1 MWRKKCHLI
10 HPPSHLLLFYAEV
23 AVGGEQLLC
32 SCWSSSSTTYS
43 YLPDHQEMRLLRR
56 RGRRSSP
63 LLRKTSSAINNYHRL
78 LTSTSCYYLLIFLL
92 LISST
97 TLLHNSAVVV
107 NASSLKDKQHLAAI
121 AELKRLVPPPTKHEL
136 GGGGG
141 GGSEADVIDDAYYA
155 RFLSVNE
162 WDPIKT
168 ESSIRQSIVWRKRVK
183 PSALRP
189 RHCPTLCRQYAW
201 LALTTGPGSKMILKD
216 DDEDNNQQDDT
227 KNNDNKRSNNKRQ
240 PPLDPPYN
248 CPPFQSWRTT
258 KHGLPITYFRCWKW
272 KPHLATSDE
281 SEKHLAYHIHHLIRR
296 MPSSSS
302 RVGSNNVV
310 SRICVIFDLRGFET
324 WMLPYVHKCINI
336 LRQQYPGR
344 AGAMCFINVP
354 IYFSTVW
361 RVISP
366 WLDDEIRSKVFF
378 APSSVNDVEL
388 AIGYLNKMKLKT
400 GLL

>member
-1 MWRKKCHLI
+1 ML
-10 HPPSHLLLFYAEV
+10 
-23 AVGGEQLLC
+23 
-32 SCWSSSSTTYS
+32 
-43 YLPDHQEMRLLRR
+43 LLRR
-56 RGRRSSP
+56 RGRRSPP
-63 LLRKTSSAINNYHRL
+63 LRRTSSSIIKNHLL
-78 LTSTSCYYLLIFLL
+78 LTSTSYYYLLLCLL

-97 TLLHNSAVVV
+97 TLLHNAAVLVS
-107 NASSLKDKQHLAAI
+107 ASSIKDKQLAAI

-141 GGSEADVIDDAYYA
+141 GSEADAINDDAYYA

-183 PSALRP
+183 PSTLRP

-216 DDEDNNQQDDT
+216 DDDDNQQDD
-227 KNNDNKRSNNKRQ
+227 KNNNKKRNNNKRQ
-240 PPLDPPYN
+240 LPLDPPYN

-272 KPHLATSDE
+272 KPHLATSEE

-302 RVGSNNVV
+302 SLDGGNKNVV
-310 SRICVIFDLRGFET
+310 SRICVIFDMRGFET
-324 WMLPYVHKCINI
+324 WMLPYIHKCINI
-336 LRQQYPGR
+336 LRLQYPGR

-354 IYFSTVW
+354 IYFTTVW
-361 RVISP
+361 KIISP

-378 APSSVNDVEL
+378 APNSVNDVEM